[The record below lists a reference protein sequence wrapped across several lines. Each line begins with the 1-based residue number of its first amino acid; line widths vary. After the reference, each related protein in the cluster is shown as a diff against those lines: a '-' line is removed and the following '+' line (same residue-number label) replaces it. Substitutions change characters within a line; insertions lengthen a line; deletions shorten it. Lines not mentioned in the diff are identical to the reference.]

1 MQRYFAKEKLID
13 DFIRENVDDDTDGF
27 KQAKADGTIDLES
40 RLNDYIALSRSNAIH
55 DLATGEGIGEESLVK
70 FVDEYNYLHREKPE
84 IIQQAIKSKKGLKL
98 LERTR
103 LQHRILDRLRE
114 IINTYNWD

>member
-1 MQRYFAKEKLID
+1 M
-13 DFIRENVDDDTDGF
+13 DDDTDGF
-27 KQAKADGTIDLES
+27 KQAKADWTIDLES

-55 DLATGEGIGEESLVK
+55 DLATDEGIEEESLVK

-84 IIQQAIKSKKGLKL
+84 IIQRAVKSKKGLKL

-103 LQHRILDRLRE
+103 LQHRILDRLRK